1 MNYMLIRTDFNQFHG
16 NQMKIASPLLLKL
29 QTKHTPTFSP
39 NSLMYK
45 RNFSTILSEN
55 LVKNEFSRTLK
66 YRPSVL
72 TSVSIDYFCTHI
84 FRCILMLRHPY
95 AVISK

>member
-16 NQMKIASPLLLKL
+16 NQMKIASPLLLNL

-45 RNFSTILSEN
+45 TNFSTILSEN

-72 TSVSIDYFCTHI
+72 TSVSIDYFVPI
-84 FRCILMLRHPY
+84 FSG
-95 AVISK
+95 AS